1 MAAYVDG
8 DARAFDALF
17 SRWAARLS
25 AFFARALGS
34 GSPAEDALQTTFLKL
49 HSARASYQRDLPFRP
64 WLYGI
69 AARARADELRRRY
82 RTKRNVADG
91 DVSELSLVGDDGVAL
106 GEKAELKNRVRRAIA
121 ALPEGA
127 RNIVLL
133 HRYEGLTFGEI
144 ATVLSEAED
153 KAVAEGAVRVRAFRA
168 YEALRKSLADLEST
182 AGAPGAAGA
191 DDNATLG
198 GKRDSKEAAR

>member
-34 GSPAEDALQTTFLKL
+34 GSAADDALQTTFLKL
-49 HSARASYQRDLPFRP
+49 HSARASYDRGLPFRP

-69 AARARADELRRRY
+69 ATRARADELRRRY
-82 RTKRNVADG
+82 RTKKNVADG
-91 DVSELSLVGDDGVAL
+91 DVSELALVGADGVEE
-106 GEKAELKNRVRRAIA
+106 GEKVELKARVRRAIA

-127 RNIVLL
+127 RAIVLL

-144 ATVLSEAED
+144 AIVLSQAES

-168 YEALRKSLADLEST
+168 YEALRRSLADLDVRIEAS
-182 AGAPGAAGA
+182 AGSVEPGSGS
-191 DDNATLG
+191 G
-198 GKRDSKEAAR
+198 GEEAAR

>member
-8 DARAFDALF
+8 DAGAFDALF

-25 AFFARALGS
+25 AFFGRALGS
-34 GSPAEDALQTTFLKL
+34 RSAADDALQTTFLKL
-49 HSARASYQRDLPFRP
+49 HATRASYDRGLPFRP

-69 AARARADELRRRY
+69 AMRTRADELRRRY
-82 RTKRNVADG
+82 RTKKNVADA
-91 DVSELSLVGDDGVAL
+91 DVSELSIVGADGVEE
-106 GEKAELKNRVRRAIA
+106 GEKVELKARVRRAIA

-127 RNIVLL
+127 RGIVLL

-144 ATVLSEAED
+144 AVVLSETEG

-168 YEALRKSLADLEST
+168 YEALRRSLADL
-182 AGAPGAAGA
+182 
-191 DDNATLG
+191 DATV
-198 GKRDSKEAAR
+198 EAADGVDRAGEAPR